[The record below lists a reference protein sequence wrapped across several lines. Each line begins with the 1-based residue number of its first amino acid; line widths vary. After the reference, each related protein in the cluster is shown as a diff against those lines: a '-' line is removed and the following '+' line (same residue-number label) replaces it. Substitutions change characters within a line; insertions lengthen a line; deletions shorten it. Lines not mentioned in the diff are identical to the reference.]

1 MFTWRDHPW
10 IVRATKLAAGALAGT
25 SLSVALVALLGP
37 QAGANTVYWMFVVC
51 AGIAG
56 LLLGTKKGS
65 GHRFDAGF
73 VLVFFLCEPAGR
85 VLLGRE
91 GSRAIFLLVLVLGVV
106 AACLFGRNTFQE
118 NGGADCEK
126 SR

>member
-1 MFTWRDHPW
+1 
-10 IVRATKLAAGALAGT
+10 
-25 SLSVALVALLGP
+25 
-37 QAGANTVYWMFVVC
+37 MFVVC

-65 GHRFDAGF
+65 GNRFDAGF

-91 GSRAIFLLVLVLGVV
+91 GSRAMFLLVLVLGVF
-106 AACLFGRNTFQE
+106 AACLFGKNPFQE